1 VTSKSITALFAAL
14 LVSASAWAGLGV
26 ISVHSRLGEPFRAV
40 VSLDAP
46 ETLDLAQAHIGLA
59 DRATFADL
67 NVDDDPGLANLRF
80 GLGEGASGPVIEIR
94 SVKPMLNSYVNF
106 VVELKSPYGRWIR
119 AYTVRLSE
127 ALQIAPLPDAGP
139 ATAPE
144 MAASRPSTI
153 TVPRGGTLASVA
165 RRVKPSGASLN
176 QVMASLFA
184 ANPSSFSGRDP
195 LRLKPGAQLKVPDA
209 AHMRSLPESRAR
221 AMLRPKPA
229 VHHEASGV
237 PAEQPAHRLAALP
250 APVPASAPAA
260 MPIAVEASQA
270 AAAKADAARAASDA
284 AEIGALQIKVSQRDK
299 TLQEDNRRITDLQ
312 AKIKAW
318 QASQAAGSERI
329 GQFGG
334 KHRWLIAGASG
345 GALLFV
351 ALVGWWLLRRI
362 RRKKPAADGPRSTLT
377 MTGVV
382 KPDLDG
388 VKPGDGDPVAEA
400 DVYLAYGHEEQAEAI
415 LKQGLERQPSR
426 QDIRYKLMELYAAR
440 PDRVR
445 LEKLAR
451 EVHDAFDGHGPHWE
465 RARTLGASID
475 PDNALYRPEGAALDD
490 EPPLDFSS
498 IGGAASG
505 EDSADIEAMLDMART
520 PAAETPPAM
529 QEASPTDAL
538 LNFDFSLETP
548 AAASGAEISAGGA
561 SGALARSEMADAMSA
576 AAEAQDAPLSF
587 DVEEIGAAPSTE
599 EDDALSTKLDLAKV
613 YLDMGDNEGAREVL
627 NELLSEAKGALKQ
640 RAQDMLNTLGN

>member
-1 VTSKSITALFAAL
+1 VTSKSIIALFAAL

-26 ISVHSRLGEPFRAV
+26 ISVHSRLGEPFRAS

-67 NVDDDPGLANLRF
+67 NVEYEPGLANLRF
-80 GLGEGASGPVIEIR
+80 GLGEGAGGPVVEIR
-94 SVKPMLNSYVNF
+94 SVKPILNSYVNF
-106 VVELKSPYGRWIR
+106 VIELKSPYGRWIR

-127 ALQIAPLPDAGP
+127 ALQIAPLPDAGSSD
-139 ATAPE
+139 APVPE
-144 MAASRPSTI
+144 VVASRPSTI

-165 RRVKPSGASLN
+165 RRVKPAGVSLN
-176 QVMASLFA
+176 QVMASLFV

-221 AMLRPKPA
+221 AMLRPKPVVRHA
-229 VHHEASGV
+229 ASGV
-237 PAEQPAHRLAALP
+237 QSEQPPHRLEALP
-250 APVPASAPAA
+250 APVMASAPAA
-260 MPIAVEASQA
+260 MSMAVEASQA

-284 AEIGALQIKVSQRDK
+284 AEIGSLQMKVSQRDK
-299 TLQEDNRRITDLQ
+299 TLQEDSQRITDLQ

-318 QASQAAGSERI
+318 QASQAAGSDRI
-329 GQFGG
+329 VRFGG

-351 ALVGWWLLRRI
+351 VLVGWWLLRRI
-362 RRKKPAADGPRSTLT
+362 RRKKPAAEVSRSALT

-382 KPDLDG
+382 TPDLDG

-400 DVYLAYGHEEQAEAI
+400 DVYLAYGHEAQAEAI
-415 LKQGLERQPSR
+415 LRQGLERQPSR

-465 RARTLGASID
+465 RARTLGASVD
-475 PDNALYRPEGAALDD
+475 PDNALYRPEGAARDE

-498 IGGAASG
+498 IGGAVSG
-505 EDSADIEAMLDMART
+505 DDSADIEAMLDMARS
-520 PAAETPPAM
+520 PAAETTPAK

-548 AAASGAEISAGGA
+548 AAASGATMSAGGA
-561 SGALARSEMADAMSA
+561 SGALAMPEIP
-576 AAEAQDAPLSF
+576 AAEAPDASLSF

-640 RAQDMLNTLGN
+640 RAQDMLNTLGS